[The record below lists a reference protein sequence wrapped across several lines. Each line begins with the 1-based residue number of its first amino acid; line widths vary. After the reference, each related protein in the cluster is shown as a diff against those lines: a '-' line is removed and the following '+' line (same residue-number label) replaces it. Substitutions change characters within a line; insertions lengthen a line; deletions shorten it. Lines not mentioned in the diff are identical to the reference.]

1 MSDLGYD
8 PTDIE
13 GQRRRKR
20 QADDKTRLDAAVAA
34 EDFQWLM
41 KDKRGRRFIWSLLE
55 RTGVFR
61 SSFTGN
67 SETFFREGQRNVGL
81 LLMAQIHEACPEQY
95 AVMLQEQKTND
106 RRDDAGRPSTH

>member
-1 MSDLGYD
+1 MSDPGYD

-13 GQRRRKR
+13 GQRRKQRH
-20 QADDKTRLDAAVAA
+20 ADEKSRHLAAVAV

-41 KDKRGRRFIWSLLE
+41 KDKRGRRIVWSLLE

-81 LLMAQIHEACPEQY
+81 FLMAQIHEACPEQY

-106 RRDDAGRPSTH
+106 RRDDAGRPSNH